1 MSAPAAPG
9 PVDVAVED
17 VAVEDVPIP
26 LSRILVCCEGM
37 VPAVVATSAADGTPN
52 VTFLSRVH
60 VVDDERVALSNQ
72 FFSKTARN
80 LAENPRASVV
90 LIDPVE
96 YRQFRLSLV
105 YERTERRGP
114 VFERLREDVD
124 LIAALS
130 NMSDV
135 FRLRAADIYRVLD
148 LEEVPAN
155 ADAPPPPH
163 RRREQLPVELA
174 SERLGELLER
184 LLRCGD
190 ADTMV
195 DTALRGLDELLGHE
209 HSILTL
215 WDDAAPR
222 LYTIASRGYPEVG
235 IGSEV
240 LVGDGILGVTA
251 ERCTPIRRG
260 GVRQMQKYA
269 SRVRQAYEDHGVT
282 GELGIPVPRLDLV
295 DSQLAVPAVAFGQ
308 LVGVLAV
315 ETTEALAYD
324 AVDQAHLLAV
334 AAVLAHAIEA
344 ERSDMDGSLT
354 ADAVAGTTPADADA
368 DDAGAVTH
376 VRSYD
381 ADGSIFVDGEYL
393 IRGVAGRA
401 LWSILRR
408 HVDEGTT
415 EFSNKELRLDPSLG
429 LPPFRDNLDSRLL
442 LLKRRLDERQ
452 APMRIVKTGRGRF
465 RIELDRP
472 VRLEHRRAEVPASE
486 DPAAH

>member
-1 MSAPAAPG
+1 VNG
-9 PVDVAVED
+9 PVDRRTEPIDEA
-17 VAVEDVPIP
+17 PIP

-96 YRQFRLSLV
+96 YRQFRLGLV
-105 YERTERRGP
+105 YERTERRGL
-114 VFERLREDVD
+114 VFDRLREDVD

-130 NMSDV
+130 NMSEV

-148 LEEVPAN
+148 LEEIPAN

-163 RRREQLPVELA
+163 RRRERLPVELA
-174 SERLGELLER
+174 SERLGDLLER
-184 LLRCGD
+184 IARCGD
-190 ADTMV
+190 VDSMV
-195 DTALRGLDELLGHE
+195 DTALRGLAELLGHE

-222 LYTIASRGYPEVG
+222 LYTIASRGYAEEG

-240 LVGDGILGVTA
+240 LVGDGILGITA
-251 ERCTPIRRG
+251 ERCTAIRRG

-269 SRVRQAYEDHGVT
+269 SRVRQAFDDHGVT
-282 GELGIPVPRLDLV
+282 GERSIPVPRLDLV
-295 DSQLAVPAVAFGQ
+295 DSQLAVPAMAFGQ

-315 ETTEALAYD
+315 ESTEALAYD
-324 AVDQAHLLAV
+324 AIDQAHLIAV

-344 ERSDMDGSLT
+344 ERSDV
-354 ADAVAGTTPADADA
+354 DAVPTSTHGPGTGSAPTVADGAGD
-368 DDAGAVTH
+368 VTH
-376 VRSYD
+376 VRGYA
-381 ADGSIFVDGEYL
+381 ADGSIFLDGEYL

-401 LWSILRR
+401 LWSILCR
-408 HVDEGTT
+408 HAGEGVT

-429 LPPFRDNLDSRLL
+429 LPAFRDNLDSRLL
-442 LLKRRLDERQ
+442 LLKRRLDERH

-465 RIELDRP
+465 RLELDRP
-472 VRLEHRRAEVPASE
+472 VRLEQRAADGS
-486 DPAAH
+486 DDG